1 MARSGGRRPACENG
15 RQVYPVNIYD
25 IAKIAGVSIATVSRV
40 VNDSPRV
47 SEKTKRRVRAVME
60 EYQYTPNVFARGL
73 GLDSMKTIG
82 IICPDVADSYM
93 AAAVAFLERRLR
105 EYGYDCILYSSS
117 HQQEKKEQAIELIL
131 KKRIDALVLVGSTYA
146 GNGSDDDSTGYIKR
160 AAEKIP
166 VFLIN
171 GHLEGK
177 NIYSVYSRD
186 YQATFDVTS
195 KLIESGRKQIL
206 FLTDSRSYSAR
217 KKLEGY
223 EAALKS
229 HGLPVRGELKVY
241 TKNQVHYV
249 RDILLSRRDL
259 EFDSVLATDDG
270 LAVGAVKYA
279 HARRKKMPEELS
291 VIGYNNSELSVCCEP
306 ELTTIDNTGEKL
318 CNITIDNM
326 MKLLG
331 GQKDIPK
338 EVPVDCCLVKRC
350 TTDF

>member
-1 MARSGGRRPACENG
+1 
-15 RQVYPVNIYD
+15 
-25 IAKIAGVSIATVSRV
+25 
-40 VNDSPRV
+40 
-47 SEKTKRRVRAVME
+47 
-60 EYQYTPNVFARGL
+60 
-73 GLDSMKTIG
+73 MK
-82 IICPDVADSYM
+82 
-93 AAAVAFLERRLR
+93 
-105 EYGYDCILYSSS
+105 
-117 HQQEKKEQAIELIL
+117 
-131 KKRIDALVLVGSTYA
+131 
-146 GNGSDDDSTGYIKR
+146 
-160 AAEKIP
+160 
-166 VFLIN
+166 
-171 GHLEGK
+171 
-177 NIYSVYSRD
+177 
-186 YQATFDVTS
+186 
-195 KLIESGRKQIL
+195 
-206 FLTDSRSYSAR
+206 
-217 KKLEGY
+217 
-223 EAALKS
+223 
-229 HGLPVRGELKVY
+229 GELKVY

>member
-1 MARSGGRRPACENG
+1 MPVCENG

-25 IAKIAGVSIATVSRV
+25 IAKIAGVPIATVSRV

-146 GNGSDDDSTGYIKR
+146 GNGDNDDSTGYIKR
-160 AAEKIP
+160 AAERIP

-217 KKLEGY
+217 KKMEGY

-229 HGLPVRGELKVY
+229 HGLPVKGELKVY